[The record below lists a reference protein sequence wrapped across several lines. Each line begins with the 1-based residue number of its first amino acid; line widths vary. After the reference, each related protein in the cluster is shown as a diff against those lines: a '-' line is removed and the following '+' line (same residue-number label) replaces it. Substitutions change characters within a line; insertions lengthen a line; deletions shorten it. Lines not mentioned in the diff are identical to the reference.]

1 MPGFC
6 LLVPVLYNNE
16 VVGLFT
22 DGQIIYQFSGF
33 YGMNQQ
39 LVLICICIF
48 LMSLQKLAESFVFLS
63 HIQKRYGRT
72 V

>member
-1 MPGFC
+1 MITNRRVNCSRMGG
-6 LLVPVLYNNE
+6 LYINLME
-16 VVGLFT
+16 FMGWIGRLH
-22 DGQIIYQFSGF
+22 
-33 YGMNQQ
+33 
-39 LVLICICIF
+39 LCILCIF